1 MNIGSRCDNRKETK
15 VMNQN
20 IGSKCDN
27 CKVTKVMNLL
37 RRTSLAQSVCGE
49 RDEARE
55 YDRADE
61 LRPLKARCKE

>member
-1 MNIGSRCDNRKETK
+1 MNLGD
-15 VMNQN
+15 
-20 IGSKCDN
+20 G
-27 CKVTKVMNLL
+27 CKVPQYMNLL
-37 RRTSLAQSVCGE
+37 RWTSLAQSVCGE